1 MNRGPFLPRLLAALA
16 LCLAL
21 SALCL
26 RNYYPPLPNPLT
38 VDLVLD
44 RGTAGQAEPL
54 IVSGRPLFGDF
65 LIASYLDETRIVFGY
80 NSWGHPGTLSSTP
93 VTITPGQPLRLRIAM
108 PALDQVRGRFTDPP
122 GNIRVDVAGATV
134 FTLRDHYFFRQ
145 PRELHLGENPL
156 GGSAC
161 GPQLRGRL
169 LTPEG
174 RELRGEPSQFYTLR
188 DRITGWVTHSRQK
201 YAVLLVALAVLAGW
215 IPLHWFH
222 PATLRTAFA
231 SLRRTLA
238 PHRSFVGASTVCTLV
253 FTWMVTQGT
262 LDLDVTEPLGSFY
275 DYQADSFLHARLD
288 VTEEAIGGEAFVF
301 AGKLYGYFGPTPALL
316 RLPFVLFDFA
326 FGNLTRAFFVGY
338 FIATLLAAY
347 ALLRHAYRVVAPAA
361 APSPAAVVFLTA
373 NLGLGSTLFFLG
385 SRAYVYHEAIF
396 CGVTFALFSC
406 LFALRH
412 LAAPA
417 GRAWLPALLCALLS
431 LHARPPTGL
440 FALTFLGCIAAT
452 HLLRAW
458 FAPQI
463 ENQNSKIKNSL
474 RPLALGLSCVLAVF
488 TFNGLSYLKFKT
500 FDGAPLRYS
509 RPYDAERLAK
519 IDGKSFHSANVP
531 FGAYTYFVRPNLR
544 FENKFPFVYLGSP
557 EPGREFPAAK
567 LDLPDHTLAIP
578 FAMPGLFSLTLLAI
592 LGAFVRPLA
601 RTPLLITGAA
611 VIPMSLA
618 LFAAIATAQRYTA
631 DWLPFLTCAAA
642 LGLASLDTSTSGL
655 RLALHALLSLVTL
668 AAVLLTF
675 ALTLHYQRETV
686 WGVPEDIR
694 QSYQTLRPRLT
705 PSFLRH

>member
-1 MNRGPFLPRLLAALA
+1 M
-16 LCLAL
+16 
-21 SALCL
+21 
-26 RNYYPPLPNPLT
+26 
-38 VDLVLD
+38 
-44 RGTAGQAEPL
+44 
-54 IVSGRPLFGDF
+54 
-65 LIASYLDETRIVFGY
+65 
-80 NSWGHPGTLSSTP
+80 
-93 VTITPGQPLRLRIAM
+93 
-108 PALDQVRGRFTDPP
+108 
-122 GNIRVDVAGATV
+122 
-134 FTLRDHYFFRQ
+134 
-145 PRELHLGENPL
+145 
-156 GGSAC
+156 
-161 GPQLRGRL
+161 
-169 LTPEG
+169 
-174 RELRGEPSQFYTLR
+174 
-188 DRITGWVTHSRQK
+188 
-201 YAVLLVALAVLAGW
+201 
-215 IPLHWFH
+215 
-222 PATLRTAFA
+222 AFA
-231 SLRRTLA
+231 SLRGALA
-238 PHRSFVGASTVCTLV
+238 PHRWFVGTSTVCTLV

-262 LDLDVTEPLGSFY
+262 LDLDVTEQLGSFY
-275 DYQADSFLHARLD
+275 DYQADSLLHGRLD

-316 RLPFVLFDFA
+316 RLPFVVFDFA
-326 FGNLTRAFFVGY
+326 FGNLSRAFFVGY
-338 FIATLLAAY
+338 FIAALLAAY
-347 ALLRHAYRVVAPAA
+347 ALFRHAYRVVAPAA

-385 SRAYVYHEAIF
+385 SRAYIYHEAIF

-412 LAAPA
+412 LAAPS

-452 HLLRAW
+452 QLLRAW

-474 RPLALGLSCVLAVF
+474 RPLALGLPCVLAVF

-509 RPYDAERLAK
+509 RPYDDARLAK
-519 IDGKSFHSANVP
+519 IDGKSFHAANVP
-531 FGAYTYFVRPNLR
+531 YGAYTYFVRPNLR

-592 LGAFVRPLA
+592 LGAFARPFT
-601 RTPLLITGAA
+601 RPPFLITCAA
-611 VIPMSLA
+611 VVPMSLA

-631 DWLPFLTCAAA
+631 DWLPFLTCAAVF
-642 LGLASLDTSTSGL
+642 GLASVDTLTSPL
-655 RLALHALLSLVTL
+655 RLFFRIILASITA

-686 WGVPEDIR
+686 WGVPEEIR

-705 PSFLRH
+705 P

>member
-1 MNRGPFLPRLLAALA
+1 MKRLLAALA

-122 GNIRVDVAGATV
+122 GNIRVDVAGTTV
-134 FTLRDHYFFRQ
+134 FTLRDHYFLRQ
-145 PRELHLGENPL
+145 PRQLYLGENPL
-156 GGSAC
+156 GGTAC
-161 GPQLRGRL
+161 GPHLRGRL
-169 LTPEG
+169 LATDG
-174 RELRGEPSQFYTLR
+174 RELRGEPAQFYTLR
-188 DRITGWVTHSRQK
+188 DRALGWLAHSRQK

-215 IPLHWFH
+215 IPLRWFH

-231 SLRRTLA
+231 SLRCSLA
-238 PHRSFVGASTVCTLV
+238 PHRWFVGASTVCALV

-262 LDLDVTEPLGSFY
+262 FDFDVTEQLGSFY
-275 DYQADSFLHARLD
+275 DYQADSLLHGRLD

-316 RLPFVLFDFA
+316 RLPFVIFDFA

-347 ALLRHAYRVVAPAA
+347 ALLRHACRVIAPAA
-361 APSPAAVVFLTA
+361 TPSPAAVVLLTA

-385 SRAYVYHEAIF
+385 SRCYVYHEAIF

-406 LFALRH
+406 LFSLRH

-417 GRAWLPALLCALLS
+417 GRAWFPALLCALLS

-452 HLLRAW
+452 HLLRSS
-458 FAPQI
+458 FSPYLRL
-463 ENQNSKIKNSL
+463 SFSPSSL

-488 TFNGLSYLKFKT
+488 TFNALSYLKFKT

-519 IDGKSFHSANVP
+519 IDGKSFHAANVP
-531 FGAYTYFVRPNLR
+531 YGAYTYFVRPNLR
-544 FENKFPFVYLGSP
+544 FEKKFPFVYLGSP

-578 FAMPGLFSLTLLAI
+578 FAMPGLFFLTLLAI
-592 LGAFVRPLA
+592 VAAFVRPLT
-601 RTPLLITGAA
+601 RPPLLITCAA

-642 LGLASLDTSTSGL
+642 FGLASLDTSTAGL
-655 RLALHALLSLVTL
+655 RFALHALLSLFTL

-675 ALTLHYQRETV
+675 GLTLHYQRETV
-686 WGVPEDIR
+686 WGVPEEIR

>member
-1 MNRGPFLPRLLAALA
+1 MNRGPLLPRLLAALA

-26 RNYYPPLPNPLT
+26 RNYYPPLPTPLT

-65 LIASYLDETRIVFGY
+65 LFVSYVDETHIVFGY
-80 NSWGHPGTLSSTP
+80 DSWGHPGHLSPTP
-93 VTITPGQPLRLRIAM
+93 VAITPGQPLRLRITV
-108 PALDQVRGRFTDPP
+108 PALDQVRGHFTDPP
-122 GNIRVDVAGATV
+122 GTIRVDANGTTV
-134 FTLRDHYFFRQ
+134 LDIRDHYFIRQ
-145 PRELHLGENPL
+145 PRELYLASNPL

-161 GPQLRGRL
+161 DPVLRGRL
-169 LTPEG
+169 LAPDG
-174 RELRGEPSQFYTLR
+174 RELRGDPAQFYSLR
-188 DRITGWVTHSRQK
+188 DRALGWLTHSRQK

-215 IPLHWFH
+215 IPLRWFH
-222 PATLRTAFA
+222 PVTLRTTLA
-231 SLRRTLA
+231 SAYCALA
-238 PHRSFVGASTVCTLV
+238 PHRWFVGTSAVCTLV

-262 LDLDVTEPLGSFY
+262 LHLDVTEPLGSFY

-361 APSPAAVVFLTA
+361 APSPTSVVFLTA

-440 FALTFLGCIAAT
+440 FALTFLGCVAVALIGRSLLAGD
-452 HLLRAW
+452 LRAPAIRKSV
-458 FAPQI
+458 FI
-463 ENQNSKIKNSL
+463 G
-474 RPLALGLSCVLAVF
+474 ALCVAAVF

-519 IDGKSFHSANVP
+519 IDGKSFHAANVP
-531 FGAYTYFVRPNLR
+531 YGAYTYFVRPNLR
-544 FENKFPFVYLGSP
+544 FENQFPFVYLGSP

-592 LGAFVRPLA
+592 LAALVRPAA
-601 RTPLLITGAA
+601 RSPLLITCAA

-631 DWLPFLTCAAA
+631 DWLPFLTCAAVFA
-642 LGLASLDTSTSGL
+642 LASLDTFTSRL
-655 RLALHALLSLVTL
+655 RLALHFLLAVFTL

-675 ALTLHYQRETV
+675 AFTLHYQRETV
-686 WGVPEDIR
+686 WGVPEEIR
-694 QSYQTLRPRLT
+694 QSYQDLRPRLT
-705 PSFLRH
+705 PSALRH